1 MQCKQN
7 RKYDVK
13 TNKYSVGAE
22 WISIT
27 MVNDTNRL
35 LDEMSVEDHLLETNF
50 PFWAE
55 LWPSA
60 VALARYIW
68 DNVDFHGE
76 QVLELGCGLG
86 LVGIVAR
93 KKQAKILMTDYN
105 DDALMFAKY
114 NAIKNK
120 CEDIQFRSMDWQHPN
135 LDNQKF
141 NYILA
146 SDIIYEEQ
154 SWIPIVNIFDAH
166 LGEHGEA
173 MLAEPNRP
181 NAQGFFEILQHRG
194 FRFIQIPKT
203 VLLSGRV
210 SHVSIYRIQYPNF
223 SFKVLRE

>member
-1 MQCKQN
+1 MEKDTMLLSYDG
-7 RKYDVK
+7 KYDVK
-13 TNKYSVGAE
+13 TSKYNLGTE

-60 VALARYIW
+60 LALARYIW

-93 KKQAKILMTDYN
+93 KKQAKVLMTDYN

-141 NYILA
+141 KYILA

-154 SWIPIVNIFDAH
+154 NWIPIVNIFDAVSRKASVNSISPAKRQA
-166 LGEHGEA
+166 LVYSLQRLMWVGQCSMRLLKFRGEE
-173 MLAEPNRP
+173 
-181 NAQGFFEILQHRG
+181 
-194 FRFIQIPKT
+194 K
-203 VLLSGRV
+203 
-210 SHVSIYRIQYPNF
+210 
-223 SFKVLRE
+223 